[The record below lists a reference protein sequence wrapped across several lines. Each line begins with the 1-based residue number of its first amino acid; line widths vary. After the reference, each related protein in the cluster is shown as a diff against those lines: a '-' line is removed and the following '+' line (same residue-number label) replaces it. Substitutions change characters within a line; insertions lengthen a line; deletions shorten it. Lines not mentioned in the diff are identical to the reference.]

1 MASFFIYDSINM
13 YRADNT
19 DAEGTSNGTTFSS
32 GSAITNHE
40 RASDQNIGTVM
51 TNIAQNDA
59 LQYAVGSTATA
70 DVAAVYFTGLIE
82 IVGGALLLINK
93 YRKKGGA
100 LMIILLLLVFPAN
113 IYLVFSHEAQMVF
126 QGTRM
131 DALIRLPFQMPL
143 IFIAY
148 WHSKERVSKWVEL
161 FCILSFPPTIIYFL
175 TL

>member
-1 MASFFIYDSINM
+1 MCSLYAKFSKYIHYYKSIAAITLGLMYIVVGIKHFTDPEIFIAITPPFIYF
-13 YRADNT
+13 R
-19 DAEGTSNGTTFSS
+19 E
-32 GSAITNHE
+32 
-40 RASDQNIGTVM
+40 
-51 TNIAQNDA
+51 
-59 LQYAVGSTATA
+59 
-70 DVAAVYFTGLIE
+70 AAVYFTGLIE

-113 IYLVFSHEAQMVF
+113 IYLVFSEEAQIVF
-126 QGTRM
+126 QGTRA
-131 DALIRLPFQMPL
+131 DAIIRIPFQIPL

-175 TL
+175 SL

>member
-1 MASFFIYDSINM
+1 MCSLYEKFSKYIHYYKSIAAITLGLMYIVVGIKHFTEPEIFIAITPPFIYF
-13 YRADNT
+13 R
-19 DAEGTSNGTTFSS
+19 E
-32 GSAITNHE
+32 
-40 RASDQNIGTVM
+40 
-51 TNIAQNDA
+51 
-59 LQYAVGSTATA
+59 
-70 DVAAVYFTGLIE
+70 AAVYFTGLIE

-113 IYLVFSHEAQMVF
+113 IYLVFSEEAQIVF
-126 QGTRM
+126 QGTRA
-131 DALIRLPFQMPL
+131 DAIIRLPFQIPL

-175 TL
+175 SL

>member
-1 MASFFIYDSINM
+1 MCSLYEKFSKYMHCYKSIAAITLGLMYIVVGIKHFTDPEIFIAITPPFIYF
-13 YRADNT
+13 R
-19 DAEGTSNGTTFSS
+19 E
-32 GSAITNHE
+32 
-40 RASDQNIGTVM
+40 
-51 TNIAQNDA
+51 
-59 LQYAVGSTATA
+59 
-70 DVAAVYFTGLIE
+70 AAVYFTGLIE

-113 IYLVFSHEAQMVF
+113 IYLVFSEEAQIVF
-126 QGTRM
+126 QGTRA
-131 DALIRLPFQMPL
+131 DAIIRLPFQIPL

-175 TL
+175 SL

>member
-1 MASFFIYDSINM
+1 MCSLYEKFSKYMHYYKSIAAITLGLMYIVVGIKHFTEPEIFIAITPPFIYF
-13 YRADNT
+13 R
-19 DAEGTSNGTTFSS
+19 E
-32 GSAITNHE
+32 
-40 RASDQNIGTVM
+40 
-51 TNIAQNDA
+51 
-59 LQYAVGSTATA
+59 
-70 DVAAVYFTGLIE
+70 AAVYFTGLIE

-113 IYLVFSHEAQMVF
+113 IYLVFSEEAQIVF
-126 QGTRM
+126 QGTRA
-131 DALIRLPFQMPL
+131 DAIIRLPFQIPL

-161 FCILSFPPTIIYFL
+161 FCTLSFPPTIIYFL

>member
-1 MASFFIYDSINM
+1 MKNFSKHIHYYKSIAAITLGFMYIVVGIKHFTDPEIFVAITPPFIYF
-13 YRADNT
+13 R
-19 DAEGTSNGTTFSS
+19 E
-32 GSAITNHE
+32 
-40 RASDQNIGTVM
+40 
-51 TNIAQNDA
+51 
-59 LQYAVGSTATA
+59 
-70 DVAAVYFTGLIE
+70 AAVYFTGLIE
-82 IVGGALLLINK
+82 IVGGALLLRSK

-175 TL
+175 SL

>member
-1 MASFFIYDSINM
+1 MKSFSKYIQYYKSIAAITLGFMYIAVGIKHFTDPEIFIAITPPFIYF
-13 YRADNT
+13 R
-19 DAEGTSNGTTFSS
+19 E
-32 GSAITNHE
+32 
-40 RASDQNIGTVM
+40 
-51 TNIAQNDA
+51 
-59 LQYAVGSTATA
+59 
-70 DVAAVYFTGLIE
+70 AAVYFTGLIE